1 MAFENTDMNAFTSD
15 TKIMF
20 NEVLDSVALLHVI
33 RQEVEAEKQR
43 MELEEDSTLLCS
55 FGAQIFS
62 QMKKL
67 SFAGIKSEKVNFFRH
82 QI

>member
-1 MAFENTDMNAFTSD
+1 MNAFTSD

-43 MELEEDSTLLCS
+43 MELEDDDSS
-55 FGAQIFS
+55 FSTEELDSGDD
-62 QMKKL
+62 
-67 SFAGIKSEKVNFFRH
+67 GVSEKDSS
-82 QI
+82 